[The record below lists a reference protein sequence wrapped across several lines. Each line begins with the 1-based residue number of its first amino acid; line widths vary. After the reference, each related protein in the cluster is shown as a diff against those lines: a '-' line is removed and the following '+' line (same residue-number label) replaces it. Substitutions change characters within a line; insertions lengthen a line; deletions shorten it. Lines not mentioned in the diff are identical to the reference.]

1 MEEELL
7 SVVFRDIS
15 ILFLQK
21 DKTSPHLD
29 IYCNVVTNL
38 MAIWTSLKNLGTSL
52 EPISTLKADC
62 SKDVIKDF
70 LKNPCN

>member
-38 MAIWTSLKNLGTSL
+38 MAI
-52 EPISTLKADC
+52 
-62 SKDVIKDF
+62 
-70 LKNPCN
+70 